1 MEILWKS
8 QNNLRLKKINV
19 ILKVN
24 VLKSGDTFG
33 ELALLNDSKTTA
45 TIVAKE
51 NCEFSCLN
59 KNAY

>member
-1 MEILWKS
+1 MEESK
-8 QNNLRLKKINV
+8 QFEVKKINV
-19 ILKVN
+19 ILQVN